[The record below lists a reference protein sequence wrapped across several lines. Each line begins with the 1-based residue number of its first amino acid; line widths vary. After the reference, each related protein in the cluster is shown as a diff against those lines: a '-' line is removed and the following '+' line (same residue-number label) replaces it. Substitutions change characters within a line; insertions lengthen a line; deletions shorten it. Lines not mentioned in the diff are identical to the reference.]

1 VNRRH
6 LLLLGLA
13 AVLLASAG
21 GTGGFSA
28 VDASRGIEVAVVDD
42 DEAYLGIEQHGV
54 NGDTWKLTL
63 TNRLSA
69 AEPLEVTV
77 TVDTR
82 TLVADDRTSTATAT
96 GTGSVTETVRVGGGS
111 TETVTAD
118 GVACGD
124 SAEITAETVDGS
136 VVIEATREVACEASW
151 GTPTATATPT
161 STPTPTTETQT
172 TTATATATPT
182 PTATSTATATPTP
195 TATGSTSASA
205 RAVDPS
211 P

>member
-1 VNRRH
+1 MNRRH
-6 LLLLGLA
+6 LLLFGLA
-13 AVLLASAG
+13 AVLLASVG

-42 DEAYLGIEQHGV
+42 DEAYLGIERHGV

-96 GTGSVTETVRVGGGS
+96 DTGSVTETVRVEGGS
-111 TETVTAD
+111 TETVTIG

-124 SAEITAETVDGS
+124 TAEITAETDDGS
-136 VVIEATREVACEASW
+136 VVIEATRGVTCEASW
-151 GTPTATATPT
+151 GTATATAALTPT
-161 STPTPTTETQT
+161 ATPTTETQT
-172 TTATATATPT
+172 TTATGTPTPT
-182 PTATSTATATPTP
+182 PTATP